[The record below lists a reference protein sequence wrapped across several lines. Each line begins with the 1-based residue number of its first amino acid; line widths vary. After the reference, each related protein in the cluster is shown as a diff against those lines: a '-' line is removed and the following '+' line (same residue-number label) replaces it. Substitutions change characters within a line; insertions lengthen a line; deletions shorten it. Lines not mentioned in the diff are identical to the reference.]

1 MLTWQ
6 RACER
11 TAWNGAEQRAAS
23 TGDVSVNAGYVI
35 MRRVAWLDD
44 GDVIIDEGCVIIDE
58 GDVIMR
64 VMSS

>member
-1 MLTWQ
+1 M
-6 RACER
+6 
-11 TAWNGAEQRAAS
+11 EQRAAN